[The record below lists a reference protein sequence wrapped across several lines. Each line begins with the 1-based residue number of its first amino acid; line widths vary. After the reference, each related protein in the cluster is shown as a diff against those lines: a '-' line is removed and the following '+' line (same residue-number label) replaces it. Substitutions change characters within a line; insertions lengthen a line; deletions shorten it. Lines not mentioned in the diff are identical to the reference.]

1 MIKRTTS
8 ALFLIGMLISGSA
21 VAESPDMDAVKAAN
35 QTFYAALSTG
45 DIVAMEKV
53 WSSDPDIQNIGPRS
67 KVIAVGWNTIKK
79 GFEATHDAF
88 PELKVSMEPRI
99 KIVGTVAWASGIEQ
113 TQRKNKAGV
122 ASSGT
127 NLATNIFQKQNGKW
141 LMIYHHASLMPQ

>member
-1 MIKRTTS
+1 MIKRITS

-21 VAESPDMDAVKAAN
+21 IAEPLDMDAVKAAN
-35 QTFYAALSTG
+35 QAFYTALSAG
-45 DIVAMEKV
+45 DIAAMEKV

-67 KVIAVGWNTIKK
+67 KTVTVGWDMIKK

-99 KIVGTVAWASGIEQ
+99 KIVGTVAWASGIEH
-113 TQRKNKAGV
+113 TQRKNKAGA
-122 ASSGT
+122 ASSGS

-141 LMIYHHASLMPQ
+141 LMVYHHASLTPQ